1 MIKDLTTG
9 SPGKTLLAFSAPLL
23 ISAAFQQFY
32 NMADSI
38 IAGKFVGTDALA
50 AIGASY
56 PVTTIIIA
64 IAVGLNTGCSVII
77 SQYFGSK
84 KIKAMKSAV
93 YTSLVTALV
102 VAAVLT
108 ILGIIF
114 SSFMLSALNTP
125 ENIFAGA
132 KTYLDI
138 YIFGLF
144 SLVIYNICTGV
155 FAALGD
161 SKTPLYFLVC
171 SSIGNVFLD
180 IFMVVSLDMGIAGL
194 AWATFIAQSIAALL
208 AFVVLMQRVSLFKT
222 EEKAKIFSGN
232 IFKRLM
238 SVAIPSILQQSFV
251 SVGTL
256 FIQALV
262 NGFGSDVIAGYS
274 AAIKLNTFA
283 VVCVT
288 TLGSGISSFSAQN
301 YGAGRMD
308 RVHQGF
314 KAGLKMMT
322 TITATMAIIS
332 VVFAH
337 QLMTLFVDPGESAVI
352 HVGIMFLRIVAP
364 FYVIVGIKV
373 LSDGT
378 IRGTGKMV
386 AFMVSTFTDL
396 ILRVVLSY
404 IFVIFIEETGIWLSW
419 PVGWTAGMIVSLIF
433 YKVYVLS
440 DKAGMKSDEMVV

>member
-23 ISAAFQQFY
+23 VSAAFQQFY

-56 PVTTIIIA
+56 PVTMIIMA

-84 KIKAMKSAV
+84 KISAMKSAV

-102 VAAVLT
+102 MAAALT
-108 ILGIIF
+108 LFGVIF
-114 SSFMLSALNTP
+114 SSFMLNALNTP
-125 ENIFAGA
+125 QNIFDGA

-144 SLVIYNICTGV
+144 SLIMYNICTGV

-194 AWATFIAQSIAALL
+194 AWATFIAQSVAALL
-208 AFVVLMQRVSLFKT
+208 AFVVLMRRIAVFKT
-222 EEKAKIFSGN
+222 EEKPKVFSGN

-251 SVGTL
+251 SVGTI

-288 TLGSGISSFSAQN
+288 TLGSGISGFAAQN

-322 TITATMAIIS
+322 TIAAAIAVAY
-332 VVFAH
+332 VVFAS
-337 QLMTLFVDPGESAVI
+337 QFMTLFVDSGETTVV
-352 HVGIMFLRIVAP
+352 HVGVMFMRIVSP
-364 FYVIVGIKV
+364 FYIVVGIKL

-378 IRGTGKMV
+378 LRGTGKMV

-396 ILRVVLSY
+396 ILRVALSY
-404 IFVIFIEETGIWLSW
+404 ILVIFFEETGIWLSW
-419 PVGWTAGMIVSLIF
+419 PFGWIAGMAVSLIF
-433 YKVYVLS
+433 YKIYVLS